1 MNSLYHERDKMAIIG
16 KRKDVNMTQGN
27 IIKLLVMFTVPLLLG
42 NLFQQLYNMV
52 DTWVVGRFVGDD
64 AFSAVGTVGPIL
76 NLYIYAFQGFSN
88 GAGVVVAQY
97 FGAGDEQKVKKAV
110 HTMITIGL
118 GSCLLFTIMGSAT
131 IPIMLKFMKS
141 PAGVYEE
148 QIAYLKIIFAFI
160 SFQVIYNMSSAL
172 LQAVGDST
180 RPFIALVSAC
190 ITNIILDLLFVIKFN
205 MGVRGVAWATIIAQ
219 GVSCCICIVTLLT
232 KDSAVRV
239 VLKDLCFDKAIA
251 KKIFSLGFPT
261 ALQSI
266 ITSFSNVF
274 VQGYI
279 NAFGREVMGGWTC
292 YGKVDQIIMLPM
304 QTMAMAE
311 QTFVGQ
317 NLGARNEKR
326 AKEGLFKGI
335 LLCMGI
341 TGVLG
346 ALVMIF
352 AAPVSAFFTDSE
364 EMIYYGVY
372 FLRRITPFF
381 IICCSN
387 MLTLSALRGSG
398 NSTMPM
404 IFTLSSYVAFRQVF
418 MFAVSRIWP
427 GNLLPIAL
435 AYPAGWV
442 LSTSL
447 VMGYFFKKGFGNKTV
462 IADKNL
468 Q

>member
-1 MNSLYHERDKMAIIG
+1 MTIG
-16 KRKDVNMTQGN
+16 KRRDVNMTQGN
-27 IIKLLVMFTVPLLLG
+27 IFKLLVAFAVPLLLG

-76 NLYIYAFQGFSN
+76 NLFIFAFQGFSN
-88 GAGVVVAQY
+88 GAGVVVAQF
-97 FGAGDEQKVKKAV
+97 FGAGNNEKVKRAV
-110 HTMITIGL
+110 HTMVTIGL
-118 GSCLLFTIMGSAT
+118 CSCVLFTVIGSAM
-131 IPIMLKFMKS
+131 IPTMLGFMKS
-141 PAGVYEE
+141 PAGVIDE
-148 QIAYLKIIFAFI
+148 QMAYLRIIFAFI

-190 ITNIILDLLFVIKFN
+190 VTNIILDLLFVIKFN
-205 MGVRGVAWATIIAQ
+205 MGVKGVAWATIIAQ
-219 GVSCCICIVTLLT
+219 GVSCSICIVTLLT
-232 KDSAVRV
+232 KDSAVKV
-239 VLKDLCFDKAIA
+239 VLKDLCFDKPIA
-251 KKIFSLGFPT
+251 KKIFLLGFPT
-261 ALQSI
+261 ALQSM

-292 YGKVDQIIMLPM
+292 YSKVDQIIMLPM
-304 QTMAMAE
+304 QTLSMAE

-317 NLGARNEKR
+317 NLGAGNEKR

-341 TGVLG
+341 TAVLG
-346 ALVMIF
+346 SLVMIF
-352 AAPVSAFFTDSE
+352 AAPVSGFFTDSAD
-364 EMIYYGVY
+364 MIHYGVY

-381 IICCSN
+381 LICCSN

-398 NSTMPM
+398 NSTIPM
-404 IFTLSSYVAFRQVF
+404 VFTLFSYVAFRQIF

-442 LSTSL
+442 LSTTL
-447 VMGYFFKKGFGNKTV
+447 VMTYYFRRGFGVKSL
-462 IADKNL
+462 IADDKL
-468 Q
+468 R

>member
-1 MNSLYHERDKMAIIG
+1 MAIIG

-27 IIKLLVMFTVPLLLG
+27 IVRLLIMFALPLLLG

-64 AFSAVGTVGPIL
+64 AFSAVGTVGPVL
-76 NLYIYAFQGFSN
+76 NLYIFAFQGFSN
-88 GAGVVVAQY
+88 GAGVVVSQF
-97 FGAGDEQKVKKAV
+97 FGAGNNEKVKKTV
-110 HTMITIGL
+110 HTMVTIGL
-118 GSCLLFTIMGSAT
+118 VSCILFTVIGSAT
-131 IPIMLKFMKS
+131 IPAMLRFMKS
-141 PAGVYEE
+141 PAGVIDE
-148 QIAYLKIIFAFI
+148 QMAYLKIIFAFI

-172 LQAVGDST
+172 LRAVGDST
-180 RPFIALVSAC
+180 RPFFALVSAC

-205 MGVRGVAWATIIAQ
+205 MGVKGVAWATIIAQ
-219 GVSCCICIVTLLT
+219 GVSCVICIVTLLT
-232 KDSAVRV
+232 KDSAVKV
-239 VLKDLCFDKAIA
+239 VIKELCFDKILA
-251 KKIFSLGFPT
+251 KKIFAIGFPT

-266 ITSFSNVF
+266 VTAFSNVF

-292 YGKVDQIIMLPM
+292 YGKVDQIIMLPI
-304 QTMAMAE
+304 QTMSIAE

-317 NLGARNEKR
+317 NLGAGNEKR

-335 LLCMGI
+335 ILCMGI
-341 TGVLG
+341 TAVLG

-352 AAPVSAFFTDSE
+352 AAPVSGFFTEST
-364 EMIYYGVY
+364 EMIRYGVF

-381 IICCSN
+381 LVCCSN
-387 MLTLSALRGSG
+387 MLTLSALRGAG
-398 NSTMPM
+398 NSTIPM
-404 IFTLSSYVAFRQVF
+404 IFTLSSYVAFRQAF
-418 MFAVSRIWP
+418 MFAVSKIWP

-447 VMGYFFKKGFGNKTV
+447 VMGYYFRNGFGNKSV
-462 IADKNL
+462 IADKSV